1 MNELQEKAQLLK
13 ADKNY
18 EEAAKL
24 YKELYDKN
32 GDKWD
37 GWGLAFC
44 LNKLKKYKEAL
55 VLSEKIYQEDDNF
68 EYIKSTYAWSLYMEK
83 INQSSSGFDSNNIQK
98 NLNIILDLEQ
108 DRKFWSGKALIAT
121 LDHFSKNNGW
131 ETVYEIG
138 KKNDPIILDDRSR
151 EWEGRTISSDREKW
165 YLKTTKACAQLGK
178 WTDCMEISKKGLE
191 DFPDVIWL
199 KRSYALSMGYSGYS
213 EKAIKLLKDLLIQ
226 KQDWFMYRDIARIY
240 RKDSNL
246 LEEKNY
252 LIQGCFVSKNIPDPK
267 FRWEM
272 YYDLGCNLIAS
283 NELEYGKLHIQ
294 LALAV
299 RTEEG
304 WPIPDN
310 LQSIINKYAIEDQ
323 FEKTGKQFIKELSF
337 YWKKEKP
344 NPYSGQ
350 VKKNGEI
357 KAILPNGKSGF
368 ITSLDGDY
376 FFRFDKLNFNK
387 SQVKLGLSVSFYTE
401 KTFDKKKDKES
412 LMAVDISI

>member
-1 MNELQEKAQLLK
+1 MVFKDNESVCTA
-13 ADKNY
+13 
-18 EEAAKL
+18 
-24 YKELYDKN
+24 
-32 GDKWD
+32 
-37 GWGLAFC
+37 
-44 LNKLKKYKEAL
+44 
-55 VLSEKIYQEDDNF
+55 
-68 EYIKSTYAWSLYMEK
+68 
-83 INQSSSGFDSNNIQK
+83 
-98 NLNIILDLEQ
+98 
-108 DRKFWSGKALIAT
+108 
-121 LDHFSKNNGW
+121 
-131 ETVYEIG
+131 
-138 KKNDPIILDDRSR
+138 
-151 EWEGRTISSDREKW
+151 
-165 YLKTTKACAQLGK
+165 
-178 WTDCMEISKKGLE
+178 
-191 DFPDVIWL
+191 
-199 KRSYALSMGYSGYS
+199 S
-213 EKAIKLLKDLLIQ
+213 EKAIHLLKDLLIQ